1 MTRGANKRQK
11 LADHQDHLIT
21 HHYYTVKLL
30 IEASGLVLY
39 IVLPFHG
46 QMEGDSPVRVR
57 YSRYRVRISIC
68 VYNVAIADPG
78 YSGLTPTVH

>member
-1 MTRGANKRQK
+1 MTRGAKQRQK

-21 HHYYTVKLL
+21 HHNYTVKLL

-46 QMEGDSPVRVR
+46 KMDM
-57 YSRYRVRISIC
+57 Y
-68 VYNVAIADPG
+68 
-78 YSGLTPTVH
+78 LL